1 MAAISQVIP
10 NLLGGVNQ
18 QPDPNKIPGQVR
30 EAENVLLD
38 PTFGCRKRPPTQF
51 LANLASDIPED
62 SKWFNIFR
70 DSQERYV
77 IATYNDSVN
86 GFTIRAFEAD
96 SGVER
101 TVSYEGD
108 SRDYLACNNLSSIKT
123 LTIADYTLI
132 SNEEKIVSMDTATSD
147 PAKQEALV
155 NINQIAYNTTY
166 TIDFLKDGDQLVQ
179 DKVFKAKSISVSP
192 GSFEDA
198 EGAVNSSCSFAGA
211 QSFVENGSGNKTG
224 LGFRLEVNCTPTQV
238 VDEIEGAKYPT
249 AASVSISQPQIF
261 FTSFLGSADT
271 KGVGSYVYVDQPTV
285 NGTLQVRI
293 NGRVSQKKDSSLAGN
308 RYDVT
313 SVEIRSYT
321 TKPATNPW
329 AVGQGGQVNGGGAIA
344 YISVTNVS
352 QATSSPDYSYKSVYN
367 ARVTLNNGGANWRI
381 GDSVSVSLNGKSYT
395 ITVTDET
402 FGFAYASEA
411 SVSFTTA
418 ADTTAGA
425 LDIGTITGGL
435 VTSINAL
442 SAYTATPIGSTIHIE
457 RDDGREF
464 NIQTRGGTADNAMTG
479 VKGSVND
486 ISSLPDQCIEGVV
499 LKVRNTIDSS
509 ADDYYVRFVPAS
521 GDIPGQG
528 SWEET
533 VKPGIPTNLNPS
545 TMPHALIRQSDGT
558 FILRPLSLEF
568 DEVLSYAPREV
579 GDEDTNPAPTFVGRA
594 ISGMFFFSN
603 RLGLLAQDS
612 VILSQPGD
620 YFNYFVG
627 SAIAVSD
634 ADPIDMTASSTK
646 PANLKAALGTPQG
659 LLLFAENDQFLLGTS
674 DVAFGPATVKLTNI
688 SNYSYNSN
696 VLPLETGVSVLF
708 ATEADTFTKVF
719 EMALEALEDRP
730 IVSENTRIVPEYIPP
745 NLLISSASA
754 NNSLCLFGTGDN
766 TLYLFKFFNEGN
778 KRSVAGWC
786 KWIFS
791 ADVKL
796 AEFDHDTG
804 YFVTFND
811 GSHTLSRME
820 MLDDPETSPINAFG
834 GKFTPRLDFYLL
846 KSQTTTEVVDDTT
859 TRIRLPAGS
868 YQVTDADTPDTVID
882 IILTVDG
889 TATLFQTPQVLHD
902 TTGYYIDVDAGIASE
917 EYIVGTRYIMS
928 VELPAFFI
936 RQEKKS
942 DRRNLPMVENAYI
955 DLYYSGRYSVIL
967 KRQGYL
973 DVNIDLDVT
982 PADVYR
988 ANEAA
993 LQEVTT
999 KALPIYCRGDLA
1011 KVIITA
1017 PDPLPASITSYS
1029 WEGHYNRRGI
1039 TNI

>member
-51 LANLASDIPED
+51 LATLANDIPEE

-77 IATYNDSVN
+77 VASYNDSVN

-108 SRDYLACNNLSSIKT
+108 SRDYLTCDDIKSIKT

-166 TIDFLKDGDQLVQ
+166 TIDFLKDGDQLIQ
-179 DKVFKAKSISVSP
+179 EKVFSASSLSVTP
-192 GSFEDA
+192 GSFEDSA
-198 EGAVNSSCSFAGA
+198 GSSCSLAGA
-211 QSFVENGSGNKTG
+211 QSFVENGTGNKAG
-224 LGFRLEVNCTPTQV
+224 LGFRLEVNCNPTQV
-238 VDEIEGAKYPT
+238 VNQTAGVTYPT
-249 AASVSISQPQIF
+249 GLRYELASRIQMFYTPIF
-261 FTSFLGSADT
+261 GSAGSY
-271 KGVGSYVYVDQPTV
+271 GVGSTLTANRTTS
-285 NGTLQVRI
+285 NGNLVVRI
-293 NGRVSQKKDSSLAGN
+293 TARVSSSPNGN
-308 RYDVT
+308 RYDTVST
-313 SVEIRSYT
+313 SIVSYT
-321 TKPATNPW
+321 AGGTGAKRLPW
-329 AVGQGGQVNGGGAIA
+329 AVGNGGQITSGG
-344 YISVTNVS
+344 VTMTVYV
-352 QATSSPDYSYKSVYN
+352 TSTSTTASTPDYSYKSVYS
-367 ARVTLNNGGANWRI
+367 AKVTLNNGGANWRI
-381 GDSVSVSLNGKSYT
+381 GDSVSVTLNGKSYT
-395 ITVTDET
+395 ITVTGER

-418 ADTTAGA
+418 ADTQAGA
-425 LDIGTITGGL
+425 LDVGQIVGGL
-435 VTSINAL
+435 VTEINAL
-442 SAYTATPIGSTIHIE
+442 SAYTATPIGSTIYIE

-486 ISSLPDQCIEGVV
+486 ISYLPQQCIEGVV

-558 FILRPLSLEF
+558 FLLRPLSLVF

-579 GDEDTNPAPTFVGRA
+579 GDEDTNPTPTFVGRA

-603 RLGLLAQDS
+603 RLGFLSQDS

-719 EMALEALEDRP
+719 EMALEAIEDRP

-754 NNSLCLFGTGDN
+754 NNSLCLFGTGNN

-796 AEFDHDTG
+796 AEFNHDTG

-846 KSQTTTEVVDDTT
+846 KEQTTTEEVDDTT
-859 TRIRLPAGS
+859 TRIRLPTGS
-868 YQVTDADTPDTVID
+868 YQVTEEDAPDTVID

-889 TATLFQTPQVLHD
+889 TATLFQTPEVQHD
-902 TTGYYIDVDAGIASE
+902 TTGYFIEVDSGIASE
-917 EYIVGTRYIMS
+917 EYIVGTRYVMS

-936 RQEKKS
+936 RQEKTS

-955 DLYYSGRYSVIL
+955 DLYYSGRYSVTL

-973 DVNIDLDVT
+973 DVSIDLDVT
-982 PADVYR
+982 PADVYL

-993 LQEVTT
+993 LQEVMT

-1011 KVIITA
+1011 KVTITA